1 MKSKTRKERGA
12 TTKSLP
18 KWVPWHTSS
27 FDEVIEEVDIALGR
41 KKNPPG
47 RPTVRPNILWGRR
60 DDIAYLLEEEWG
72 RIGWQLQCLRNSGK
86 KPRSPDDVREALMPL
101 EGKHYHERIAILLRE
116 TSVPATSDEVRS
128 TYVTLG
134 KARKN
139 LDSIRAAH
147 QEQVTSFKDVWRA
160 LYETSE
166 KYRQELKLEITCR
179 IANIVQLRNEYG
191 EKERL
196 NRDLQTQARSEAE
209 LLTAQGDL
217 DKCQEA
223 LSVEQEI
230 LRGLKERLGMANA
243 ENRALVGEVVKT
255 RVQQLRKTKTEFQYL
270 TGEVQR
276 LETLYFDQA
285 AGFARQDFL
294 TFSVEKRGRHHP
306 RQLANA
312 IAGLPEMGCRQSYA
326 TCRKIPFQRDPQPNF
341 KVFEFIARVW
351 KQRYATA
358 DFSVLVK
365 KELNRVPKTWLFNG
379 ERVPYYFREY
389 LSNNQPN
396 LVTAIQSCQQVRP
409 RPHPGELPYLAT
421 TRFLDNIS
429 KQQTS
434 TLARV
439 LSQSAPERKD
449 NEQKQKALG
458 SPHNGL

>member
-1 MKSKTRKERGA
+1 MVRKGKGHKKRRQPGKMA
-12 TTKSLP
+12 LP
-18 KWVPWHTSS
+18 RPANT
-27 FDEVIEEVDIALGR
+27 FDQFIEEVQVTLGT

-47 RPTVRPNILWGRR
+47 RPTVKPNILLGRR
-60 DDIAYLLEEEWG
+60 DDIAYLFEEEW
-72 RIGWQLQCLRNSGK
+72 RHIGWQLQCLRNRTK
-86 KPRSPDDVREALMPL
+86 QPRSPDDVRDALKPL

-116 TSVPATSDEVRS
+116 TSAPATSEEVRS
-128 TYVTLG
+128 TFARLG
-134 KARKN
+134 EARKK
-139 LDSIRAAH
+139 LDSIRNAH
-147 QEQVTSFKDVWRA
+147 QEQVTNFKDVWRA

-166 KYRQELKLEITCR
+166 KYRQELKLEITRR
-179 IANIVQLRNEYG
+179 IANIVQLRNECS
-191 EKERL
+191 EKEELKR
-196 NRDLQTQARSEAE
+196 NAETQARPQVE
-209 LLTAQGDL
+209 LMAAQAQLEKSQD
-217 DKCQEA
+217 A
-223 LSVEQEI
+223 LRVEEEI
-230 LRGLKERLGMANA
+230 VRGLKERLGMANA
-243 ENRALVGEVVKT
+243 QNRSAVREMVKT

-276 LETLYFDQA
+276 LETLYLDQA

-351 KQRYATA
+351 KQRYSTA
-358 DFSVLVK
+358 DFADLVK

-396 LVTAIQSCQQVRP
+396 LVTAIQSCQQLRP
-409 RPHPGELPYLAT
+409 RPHPGEIPYMAT

-439 LSQSAPERKD
+439 LSQSARAK
-449 NEQKQKALG
+449 
-458 SPHNGL
+458 